1 VYVAQKFGQIVRKD
15 NLYTVCL
22 SLTNGSEGKIR
33 WSVQISTKNL
43 VNFAKKIIRIYKII
57 INTDLL
63 PPVAAMHP

>member
-1 VYVAQKFGQIVRKD
+1 VYVAQKFGQIVRKE

-43 VNFAKKIIRIYKII
+43 INFIKKFIYVYKII
-57 INTDLL
+57 IL
-63 PPVAAMHP
+63 PLITITYR